1 MRYLFLFYGKVPFSC
16 YKKYGEWKCMKKSIL
31 IISILSILL
40 FSGCNKTISLNNCI
54 SNIKEKV
61 VKEFKSASKSSSEKL
76 NKKIATINKAI
87 ADKDEEIIYDL
98 MADDLKEHGDKLKT
112 QLKDFV
118 NYVPG
123 EIVETSNRS
132 WGTLKHTEKYK
143 KAPDNAIE
151 RKIWD
156 HDDEGNYYC
165 GVLVY
170 RLSYHAID
178 DQGIGY
184 EITMEYIESNEA
196 NPEEV
201 GLNYVSIYKT
211 DSDDDELVE
220 VGRTW
225 R

>member
-1 MRYLFLFYGKVPFSC
+1 MYFQKNL
-16 YKKYGEWKCMKKSIL
+16 
-31 IISILSILL
+31 LSILL

-54 SNIKEKV
+54 SDIKEKV

-98 MADDLKEHGDKLKT
+98 MADDLKEHGDKLRI
-112 QLKDFV
+112 QLKEFV

-123 EIVETSNRS
+123 EIVDTSNRD

-170 RLSYHAID
+170 RLSYHAKD

>member
-1 MRYLFLFYGKVPFSC
+1 
-16 YKKYGEWKCMKKSIL
+16 MKKLIL
-31 IISILSILL
+31 IISILLSILL
-40 FSGCNKTISLNNCI
+40 SGCNVATLIKNSTNDL
-54 SNIKEKV
+54 KEKI
-61 VKEFKSASKSSSEKL
+61 SSEIAESQKRLDSRL
-76 NKKIATINKAI
+76 NKKISTLNTAI
-87 ADKDEEIIYDL
+87 SEKDEEIIYDL
-98 MADDLKEHGDKLKT
+98 MADDLKEHEDKLRI
-112 QLKDFV
+112 QLKEFV

-123 EIVETSNRS
+123 EIVDTSNRD

-143 KAPDNAIE
+143 KVPDNAIE

-196 NPEEV
+196 NPDEV

-220 VGRTW
+220 VGKTW

>member
-1 MRYLFLFYGKVPFSC
+1 MSLFL
-16 YKKYGEWKCMKKSIL
+16 
-31 IISILSILL
+31 
-40 FSGCNKTISLNNCI
+40 SGCNPVLSMKDTANGLNG
-54 SNIKEKV
+54 KV
-61 VKEFKSASKSSSEKL
+61 VKKFTSASKALDKKL

-98 MADDLKEHGDKLKT
+98 MADDLKEHGDKLRI
-112 QLKDFV
+112 QLKEFV

-123 EIVETSNRS
+123 EIVDTSNRD

-211 DSDDDELVE
+211 NSDDDELVY

>member
-1 MRYLFLFYGKVPFSC
+1 MRDLFLFYGKVPFSC

-54 SNIKEKV
+54 SDIKEKV

-87 ADKDEEIIYDL
+87 AYKDEEIIYDL
-98 MADDLKEHGDKLKT
+98 MADDLKEHGDKLRI
-112 QLKDFV
+112 QLKEFV

-123 EIVETSNRS
+123 EIVDTSNRD

-143 KAPDNAIE
+143 KTPDNAIE

-170 RLSYHAID
+170 RLSYHAIY

>member
-1 MRYLFLFYGKVPFSC
+1 
-16 YKKYGEWKCMKKSIL
+16 
-31 IISILSILL
+31 
-40 FSGCNKTISLNNCI
+40 
-54 SNIKEKV
+54 
-61 VKEFKSASKSSSEKL
+61 
-76 NKKIATINKAI
+76 
-87 ADKDEEIIYDL
+87 
-98 MADDLKEHGDKLKT
+98 MADDLKEHEDKLRI
-112 QLKDFV
+112 QLKEFV

-123 EIVETSNRS
+123 EIVDTSNRD

-211 DSDDDELVE
+211 NSDDDELVY

>member
-1 MRYLFLFYGKVPFSC
+1 MRDLFLFYGKVPFSC

-54 SNIKEKV
+54 SDIKEKV

-87 ADKDEEIIYDL
+87 AYKDEEIIYDL
-98 MADDLKEHGDKLKT
+98 MADDLKEHGDKLRI
-112 QLKDFV
+112 QLKEFV
-118 NYVPG
+118 NYVPS
-123 EIVETSNRS
+123 EIVDTSNRD

-143 KAPDNAIE
+143 KAPDNVIE

>member
-1 MRYLFLFYGKVPFSC
+1 
-16 YKKYGEWKCMKKSIL
+16 MKKSIL

-54 SNIKEKV
+54 SDIKEKV

-98 MADDLKEHGDKLKT
+98 MADDLKEHGDKLRI
-112 QLKDFV
+112 QLKEFV

-123 EIVETSNRS
+123 EIVDTSNRD

-170 RLSYHAID
+170 RLSYHAKD

>member
-1 MRYLFLFYGKVPFSC
+1 
-16 YKKYGEWKCMKKSIL
+16 MKKLIL
-31 IISILSILL
+31 IISILLSILL
-40 FSGCNKTISLNNCI
+40 SSCNVATLIKNSTNDL
-54 SNIKEKV
+54 KEKI
-61 VKEFKSASKSSSEKL
+61 SSEIAESQKRLDSRL
-76 NKKIATINKAI
+76 NKKISTLNTAI
-87 ADKDEEIIYDL
+87 SEKDEEIIYDL
-98 MADDLKEHGDKLKT
+98 MADDLKEHEDKLRI
-112 QLKDFV
+112 QLKEFV

-123 EIVETSNRS
+123 EIVDTSNRD

-196 NPEEV
+196 NPDEV

-220 VGRTW
+220 VGKTW

>member
-1 MRYLFLFYGKVPFSC
+1 MRDLFLFYGKVPFSC

-54 SNIKEKV
+54 SDIKEKV

-87 ADKDEEIIYDL
+87 AYKDEEIIYDL
-98 MADDLKEHGDKLKT
+98 MADDLEEHGDKLRI
-112 QLKDFV
+112 QLKEFV

-123 EIVETSNRS
+123 EIVDTSNRD

-143 KAPDNAIE
+143 KAPDNVIE

>member
-1 MRYLFLFYGKVPFSC
+1 
-16 YKKYGEWKCMKKSIL
+16 MKKLIL
-31 IISILSILL
+31 IISILLSILL
-40 FSGCNKTISLNNCI
+40 SGCNVATLIKNSTNDL
-54 SNIKEKV
+54 KEKI
-61 VKEFKSASKSSSEKL
+61 SSEIAESQKRLDSRL
-76 NKKIATINKAI
+76 NKKISTLNTAI
-87 ADKDEEIIYDL
+87 SEKDEEIIYDL
-98 MADDLKEHGDKLKT
+98 MADDLKEHEDKLRI
-112 QLKDFV
+112 QLKEFV

-123 EIVETSNRS
+123 EIVDTSNRD

-196 NPEEV
+196 NPDEV

-220 VGRTW
+220 VGKTW

>member
-54 SNIKEKV
+54 SDIKEKV

-178 DQGIGY
+178 DQGIWY

>member
-54 SNIKEKV
+54 SDIKEKV

-98 MADDLKEHGDKLKT
+98 MADDLKEHGDKLRI
-112 QLKDFV
+112 QLKEFV

-123 EIVETSNRS
+123 EIVDTSNRD

-143 KAPDNAIE
+143 KAPDNVIE

>member
-1 MRYLFLFYGKVPFSC
+1 MSTL
-16 YKKYGEWKCMKKSIL
+16 KKYGFRGTMKKLIL
-31 IISILSILL
+31 IISILLSIL
-40 FSGCNKTISLNNCI
+40 FSGCNVTTLIKNGTNDL
-54 SNIKEKV
+54 KEKI
-61 VKEFKSASKSSSEKL
+61 SSEIAESQKRLDSRL
-76 NKKIATINKAI
+76 NKKISTLNTAI
-87 ADKDEEIIYDL
+87 SEKDEEIIYDL
-98 MADDLKEHGDKLKT
+98 MADDLKEHGDKLRI
-112 QLKDFV
+112 QLKEFV

-123 EIVETSNRS
+123 EIVEINNRS
-132 WGTLKHTEKYK
+132 WGTLSHSEKYK

-156 HDDEGNYYC
+156 HDDKGNYYC

>member
-1 MRYLFLFYGKVPFSC
+1 
-16 YKKYGEWKCMKKSIL
+16 MKKSIL

-54 SNIKEKV
+54 SDIKEKV

-98 MADDLKEHGDKLKT
+98 MADDLKEHGDKLRI
-112 QLKDFV
+112 QLKEFV

-123 EIVETSNRS
+123 EIVDTSNRDL
-132 WGTLKHTEKYK
+132 GTLKHTEKYK

-170 RLSYHAID
+170 RLSYHAKD

>member
-54 SNIKEKV
+54 SDIKEKV

-76 NKKIATINKAI
+76 NKKIATINQAI

>member
-1 MRYLFLFYGKVPFSC
+1 MRDLFLFYGKVPFSC

-54 SNIKEKV
+54 SDIKEKV

-87 ADKDEEIIYDL
+87 AYKDEEIIYDL
-98 MADDLKEHGDKLKT
+98 MADDLKEHGDKLRI
-112 QLKDFV
+112 QLKEFV

-123 EIVETSNRS
+123 EIVDTSNRD

-143 KAPDNAIE
+143 KAPDNVIE

>member
-1 MRYLFLFYGKVPFSC
+1 MRDLFLFYGKVPFSC

-54 SNIKEKV
+54 SDIKEKV

-87 ADKDEEIIYDL
+87 AYKDEEIIYDL
-98 MADDLKEHGDKLKT
+98 MADDLKEHGDKLRI
-112 QLKDFV
+112 QLKEFV

-123 EIVETSNRS
+123 EIVDTSNRD

>member
-1 MRYLFLFYGKVPFSC
+1 
-16 YKKYGEWKCMKKSIL
+16 MKKLIL
-31 IISILSILL
+31 IISILLSILL
-40 FSGCNKTISLNNCI
+40 SSCNVATLIKNSTNDL
-54 SNIKEKV
+54 KEKI
-61 VKEFKSASKSSSEKL
+61 SSEIAESQKRL
-76 NKKIATINKAI
+76 DSRLKKKISTLNTAI
-87 ADKDEEIIYDL
+87 SEKDEEIIYDL
-98 MADDLKEHGDKLKT
+98 MADDLKEHEDKLRI
-112 QLKDFV
+112 QLKEFV

-123 EIVETSNRS
+123 EIVDTSNRD

-196 NPEEV
+196 NPDEV

-220 VGRTW
+220 VGKTW

>member
-1 MRYLFLFYGKVPFSC
+1 
-16 YKKYGEWKCMKKSIL
+16 MKKLIL
-31 IISILSILL
+31 IISILLSILL
-40 FSGCNKTISLNNCI
+40 SGCNVTTLIKNSTNDL
-54 SNIKEKV
+54 KEKI
-61 VKEFKSASKSSSEKL
+61 SSEIAESQKRLDSRL
-76 NKKIATINKAI
+76 NKKISTLNTAI
-87 ADKDEEIIYDL
+87 SEKDEEIIYDL
-98 MADDLKEHGDKLKT
+98 MADDLKEHEDKLRI
-112 QLKDFV
+112 QLKEFV

-123 EIVETSNRS
+123 EIVDTSNRD

-211 DSDDDELVE
+211 NSDDDELVY
-220 VGRTW
+220 VGRIW

>member
-1 MRYLFLFYGKVPFSC
+1 
-16 YKKYGEWKCMKKSIL
+16 MKKKLLLIVSIMSVFL
-31 IISILSILL
+31 
-40 FSGCNKTISLNNCI
+40 SGCNSLLSMKNAAGDL
-54 SNIKEKV
+54 KEKI
-61 VKEFKSASKSSSEKL
+61 SSEIAESQKRLDSRL
-76 NKKIATINKAI
+76 NKKISTLNTAI
-87 ADKDEEIIYDL
+87 SEKDEEIIYDL
-98 MADDLKEHGDKLKT
+98 MADDLKEHGDKLRI
-112 QLKDFV
+112 QLKGFV

-211 DSDDDELVE
+211 DSDEDELVE

>member
-54 SNIKEKV
+54 SDIKEKV

>member
-1 MRYLFLFYGKVPFSC
+1 
-16 YKKYGEWKCMKKSIL
+16 MKKLIL
-31 IISILSILL
+31 IISILLSILL
-40 FSGCNKTISLNNCI
+40 SSCNVATLIKNSTNDL
-54 SNIKEKV
+54 KEKI
-61 VKEFKSASKSSSEKL
+61 SSEIAESQKRLDSRL
-76 NKKIATINKAI
+76 NKKISTLNTAI
-87 ADKDEEIIYDL
+87 SEKDEEIIYDL
-98 MADDLKEHGDKLKT
+98 MADDLKEHEDKLRI
-112 QLKDFV
+112 QLKEFV

-123 EIVETSNRS
+123 EIVDTSNRD

-178 DQGIGY
+178 DQDIGY

-196 NPEEV
+196 NPDEV

-220 VGRTW
+220 VGKTW

>member
-1 MRYLFLFYGKVPFSC
+1 
-16 YKKYGEWKCMKKSIL
+16 MKKLIL
-31 IISILSILL
+31 IISILLSILL
-40 FSGCNKTISLNNCI
+40 SGCNVATLIKNSTNDL
-54 SNIKEKV
+54 KEKI
-61 VKEFKSASKSSSEKL
+61 SSEIAESQKRLDSRL
-76 NKKIATINKAI
+76 NKKISTLNTAI
-87 ADKDEEIIYDL
+87 SEKDEEIIYDL
-98 MADDLKEHGDKLKT
+98 MADDLKEHEDKLRI
-112 QLKDFV
+112 QLKEFV

-123 EIVETSNRS
+123 EIVDTSNRD

-151 RKIWD
+151 RKIWN

-196 NPEEV
+196 NPDEV

-220 VGRTW
+220 VGKTW

>member
-1 MRYLFLFYGKVPFSC
+1 
-16 YKKYGEWKCMKKSIL
+16 MKKKLLL
-31 IISILSILL
+31 IVIIMSVFL
-40 FSGCNKTISLNNCI
+40 SGCNPVLSMKGAASDL
-54 SNIKEKV
+54 KEKV
-61 VKEFKSASKSSSEKL
+61 VKEFTSASKSLSEKL

-98 MADDLKEHGDKLKT
+98 MADDLKEHGDKLRI
-112 QLKDFV
+112 QLKEFV

-123 EIVETSNRS
+123 EIVEINNRS
-132 WGTLKHTEKYK
+132 WGTLSHSEKYK

-156 HDDEGNYYC
+156 HDDKGNYYC

-211 DSDDDELVE
+211 DSDSDELVDA
-220 VGRTW
+220 GRTW
-225 R
+225 S

>member
-54 SNIKEKV
+54 SDIKEKV

-211 DSDDDELVE
+211 DSYDDELVE

>member
-1 MRYLFLFYGKVPFSC
+1 MRDLFLFYGKVPFSC

-54 SNIKEKV
+54 SDIKEKV

-87 ADKDEEIIYDL
+87 AYKDEEIIYDL
-98 MADDLKEHGDKLKT
+98 MADDLKEHGDKLRI
-112 QLKDFV
+112 QLKEFV

-123 EIVETSNRS
+123 EIVNTSNRD

>member
-1 MRYLFLFYGKVPFSC
+1 MY
-16 YKKYGEWKCMKKSIL
+16 EKSIL

-54 SNIKEKV
+54 SDIKEKV

-170 RLSYHAID
+170 RLSYHVID

>member
-54 SNIKEKV
+54 SDIKEKV

-184 EITMEYIESNEA
+184 PLPCKWWSWFN
-196 NPEEV
+196 
-201 GLNYVSIYKT
+201 G
-211 DSDDDELVE
+211 
-220 VGRTW
+220 GRNRTV
-225 R
+225 

>member
-1 MRYLFLFYGKVPFSC
+1 MKKKIILTVSIMSLFL
-16 YKKYGEWKCMKKSIL
+16 
-31 IISILSILL
+31 
-40 FSGCNKTISLNNCI
+40 SGCNSVLSMKNTAGDL
-54 SNIKEKV
+54 KEKI
-61 VKEFKSASKSSSEKL
+61 SSEIAESQKRLDSRL
-76 NKKIATINKAI
+76 NKKISTLNTAI
-87 ADKDEEIIYDL
+87 SEKNEEIIYDL

-112 QLKDFV
+112 RLKDFV

-123 EIVETSNRS
+123 EILETNNRD

-143 KAPDNAIE
+143 KAPDNFIE

-156 HDDEGNYYC
+156 HDDEDNYYC
-165 GVLVY
+165 SVLVY

-178 DQGIGY
+178 DQGTEY
-184 EITMEYIESNEA
+184 KITMEYIESNEA

-211 DSDDDELVE
+211 NSDDDELVY

>member
-1 MRYLFLFYGKVPFSC
+1 MRDLFLFYGKVPFSC

-54 SNIKEKV
+54 SDIKEKV

-87 ADKDEEIIYDL
+87 AYKDEEIIYDL
-98 MADDLKEHGDKLKT
+98 MADDLKEHGDKLRI
-112 QLKDFV
+112 QLKEFV

-123 EIVETSNRS
+123 EIVDTSNRD

-211 DSDDDELVE
+211 NSDDDELVY
-220 VGRTW
+220 VGRIW

>member
-1 MRYLFLFYGKVPFSC
+1 
-16 YKKYGEWKCMKKSIL
+16 MKKSIL

-54 SNIKEKV
+54 SDIKEKV

-98 MADDLKEHGDKLKT
+98 MADDLKEHGDKLRI
-112 QLKDFV
+112 QLKEFV

-123 EIVETSNRS
+123 EIVDTSNRD

-170 RLSYHAID
+170 RLSYHAKD
-178 DQGIGY
+178 DQCIGY

-201 GLNYVSIYKT
+201 GLN
-211 DSDDDELVE
+211 
-220 VGRTW
+220 
-225 R
+225 

>member
-1 MRYLFLFYGKVPFSC
+1 MRDLFLFYGKVPFSC

-54 SNIKEKV
+54 SDIKEKV
-61 VKEFKSASKSSSEKL
+61 VKEFKSASKLSSEKL

-87 ADKDEEIIYDL
+87 AYKDEEIIYDL
-98 MADDLKEHGDKLKT
+98 MADDLKEHGDKLRI
-112 QLKDFV
+112 QLKEFV

-123 EIVETSNRS
+123 EIVDTSNRD

>member
-1 MRYLFLFYGKVPFSC
+1 MRDLFLFYGKVPFSC

-54 SNIKEKV
+54 SDIKEKV

-87 ADKDEEIIYDL
+87 AYKDEEIIYDL
-98 MADDLKEHGDKLKT
+98 MADDLKEHGDKLRI
-112 QLKDFV
+112 QLKEFV

-123 EIVETSNRS
+123 EIVDTSNRD

-201 GLNYVSIYKT
+201 GLNYISIYKT
-211 DSDDDELVE
+211 NSDNDELVY

>member
-1 MRYLFLFYGKVPFSC
+1 MRDLFLFYGKVPFSC

-54 SNIKEKV
+54 SDIKEKV

-87 ADKDEEIIYDL
+87 AYKDEEIIYDL
-98 MADDLKEHGDKLKT
+98 MADDLKEHGDKLRI
-112 QLKDFV
+112 QLKEFV

-123 EIVETSNRS
+123 EIVDTSNRD

-170 RLSYHAID
+170 RLSYQAID

>member
-1 MRYLFLFYGKVPFSC
+1 MSTL
-16 YKKYGEWKCMKKSIL
+16 KKYGFRGTMKKLIL
-31 IISILSILL
+31 IISILLSILL
-40 FSGCNKTISLNNCI
+40 SGCNVTTLIKNGTNDL
-54 SNIKEKV
+54 KEKI
-61 VKEFKSASKSSSEKL
+61 SSEIAESQKRLDSRL
-76 NKKIATINKAI
+76 NKKISTLNTAI
-87 ADKDEEIIYDL
+87 SEKDEEIIYDL
-98 MADDLKEHGDKLKT
+98 MADDLKEHGAKLRI
-112 QLKDFV
+112 QLKEFV

-123 EIVETSNRS
+123 EIVNTSNRD